1 MIIQE
6 ETYKLLDS
14 MIDLSLKRR
23 FQLGEHYLSKFNSIL
38 VENYIN
44 QCKES
49 LYENIINL
57 FGVSSYLKS
66 YATINFGLGR
76 QVGTTTS
83 SIRLVNKYFKN
94 PCFIFSTMRYAK
106 YYKTDKLITMDG
118 DVINLGFNITNNC
131 CSINNFHSY
140 IKGKSFDSVIVD
152 IESYY
157 LTYEDREQIYLV
169 SSFLLNKNNFDRF
182 TVIFLG

>member
-106 YYKTDKLITMDG
+106 YYKTDKLIT
-118 DVINLGFNITNNC
+118 NNC

-152 IESYY
+152 IESYH
-157 LTYEDREQIYLV
+157 LTYEDREQIYRV

>member
-1 MIIQE
+1 
-6 ETYKLLDS
+6 
-14 MIDLSLKRR
+14 
-23 FQLGEHYLSKFNSIL
+23 
-38 VENYIN
+38 
-44 QCKES
+44 
-49 LYENIINL
+49 
-57 FGVSSYLKS
+57 
-66 YATINFGLGR
+66 
-76 QVGTTTS
+76 
-83 SIRLVNKYFKN
+83 
-94 PCFIFSTMRYAK
+94 MRYAK

-131 CSINNFHSY
+131 CIINNFHSY